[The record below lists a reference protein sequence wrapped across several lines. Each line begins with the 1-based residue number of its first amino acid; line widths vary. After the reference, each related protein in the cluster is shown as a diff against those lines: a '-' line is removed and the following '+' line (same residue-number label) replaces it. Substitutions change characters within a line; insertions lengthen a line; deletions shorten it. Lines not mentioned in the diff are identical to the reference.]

1 MPNRT
6 TTLASTIFA
15 TVLAGTGLMSAVC
28 APARA
33 ADDCLRAPNQQ
44 TSAGGHWRYRV
55 DRQHQRK
62 CWYLADEAHTDQVS
76 SAKAAPSAGK
86 NSQRAT
92 EKMPQANADARAEL
106 PVLPALK
113 YTEPLVYAEPFMDG
127 PPRRAAENPVARSG
141 NPLLNSAAA
150 GGSEPAATS
159 AVKDASTDAAPEA
172 LPAAAEHVPAAEL
185 AADEPAAAELAA
197 DEPAIS
203 TFRLTL
209 SLLLMAMGIAAVV
222 AGVVSK
228 RSNPVRARR
237 NDVAFHMRNTEAEE
251 VFEEMTSEERTS
263 LALAQDVPL
272 FLVHGR
278 PGRD

>member
-15 TVLAGTGLMSAVC
+15 TVLAGTGLMSAGC
-28 APARA
+28 ASARA

-76 SAKAAPSAGK
+76 SAKAASSTRK
-86 NSQRAT
+86 NSQRAA
-92 EKMPQANADARAEL
+92 EKIPQSNADARAEL

-127 PPRRAAENPVARSG
+127 PPKRAAENPVAPSG
-141 NPLLNSAAA
+141 SPLLNSAAP
-150 GGSEPAATS
+150 GESELVTANAA
-159 AVKDASTDAAPEA
+159 KDASTDAAPEA
-172 LPAAAEHVPAAEL
+172 LPAAADQEPAAQL
-185 AADEPAAAELAA
+185 AADEPAVQLPA

-209 SLLLMAMGIAAVV
+209 SLLLMAMGIAAVA

-228 RSNPVRARR
+228 RSHPVRTRR
-237 NDVAFHMRNTEAEE
+237 NDVAFLMRNTEAED

-278 PGRD
+278 PVPD

>member
-15 TVLAGTGLMSAVC
+15 TVLAGTGLLSAAC

-33 ADDCLRAPNQQ
+33 ADDCLRAPNHQ

-55 DRQHQRK
+55 DREHQRK

-76 SAKAAPSAGK
+76 SAKPAPSARK
-86 NSQRAT
+86 NSQPAT
-92 EKMPQANADARAEL
+92 EKIPQANADARAEL

-127 PPRRAAENPVARSG
+127 PPKRAAENPVAPRG
-141 NPLLNSAAA
+141 NPVLNSAAPA
-150 GGSEPAATS
+150 ESEPATTS
-159 AVKDASTDAAPEA
+159 AVKDAATDAAPEA
-172 LPAAAEHVPAAEL
+172 LPAAADHESGAKVAADEAGHEPAAQL
-185 AADEPAAAELAA
+185 AADEPAL
-197 DEPAIS
+197 S

-222 AGVVSK
+222 VGVVFK

-237 NDVAFHMRNTEAEE
+237 NDVAFHLRNTAREAE
-251 VFEEMTSEERTS
+251 
-263 LALAQDVPL
+263 
-272 FLVHGR
+272 
-278 PGRD
+278 

>member
-15 TVLAGTGLMSAVC
+15 TVLAGTGLLSAGC

-33 ADDCLRAPNQQ
+33 ADDCLRAPNHQ

-76 SAKAAPSAGK
+76 SAKAAPSTRK
-86 NSQRAT
+86 NSQRAA
-92 EKMPQANADARAEL
+92 EKIPQSNADARAEL
-106 PVLPALK
+106 PVLPALPALK
-113 YTEPLVYAEPFMDG
+113 YTEPPVYAEPFMDG
-127 PPRRAAENPVARSG
+127 PPKRAAENAVAPTG
-141 NPLLNSAAA
+141 NPSLNSAAP
-150 GGSEPAATS
+150 GESEPATMN
-159 AVKDASTDAAPEA
+159 AVKDAPTDAAPEA
-172 LPAAAEHVPAAEL
+172 LPAAAGQ
-185 AADEPAAAELAA
+185 EPVAQLSA

-209 SLLLMAMGIAAVV
+209 SLLLMAMGVAAVV

-228 RSNPVRARR
+228 RSYPARARR
-237 NDVAFHMRNTEAEE
+237 NHVAFRMRNAEAED

-278 PGRD
+278 PVPD